1 MFVNGKIFKRLFS
14 IGLWKASVFFLQFF
28 LCVSQNGLHFEE
40 IDFPPF
46 ASVLISKELVSLLP
60 AFQFPLVKN
69 FFSANTRNIAIHLA
83 MLNLCPLFSYSKYL
97 YLCPSK
103 HGEKS
108 SKYLIALTMCW
119 VLFWASSADKFLT
132 DSFIHALTSSTST
145 KIQT

>member
-28 LCVSQNGLHFEE
+28 LCVSQNVLHFEE

-69 FFSANTRNIAIHLA
+69 FFSANNRNIAIHLA
-83 MLNLCPLFSYSKYL
+83 MLNLIFKVFV
-97 YLCPSK
+97 

-108 SKYLIALTMCW
+108 EIFDCTNN
-119 VLFWASSADKFLT
+119 VLSPVLSVKC
-132 DSFIHALTSSTST
+132 
-145 KIQT
+145 

>member
-14 IGLWKASVFFLQFF
+14 IGLWKASVFFLHFF
-28 LCVSQNGLHFEE
+28 LCVSQNVLHFEE
-40 IDFPPF
+40 IDFLPF
-46 ASVLISKELVSLLP
+46 ASVLVSKELVSLLP

-69 FFSANTRNIAIHLA
+69 FFSANNRNIAIHL
-83 MLNLCPLFSYSKYL
+83 LNLCPLFSYSKYL
-97 YLCPSK
+97 YLCPYK

-132 DSFIHALTSSTST
+132 DSFIQALTSSKST

>member
-28 LCVSQNGLHFEE
+28 LCVSQNVLHFEE

-69 FFSANTRNIAIHLA
+69 FFSANNRNIAIHLA
-83 MLNLCPLFSYSKYL
+83 MLNLCPISYSKYL
-97 YLCPSK
+97 YT
-103 HGEKS
+103 GRNQ
-108 SKYLIALTMCW
+108 KYLIALTMCW

-132 DSFIHALTSSTST
+132 DSFIHALTSSKST
-145 KIQT
+145 KIQTHKT